1 MAGSAHNGPPKS
13 PLRMFSLSILG
24 RRWPA
29 FWQIFSEAAWHA
41 GQRML
46 LSEKIAE
53 RTYQRMDRR
62 ERLPVRNFD
71 TSLPPRYNYRIP
83 GVAMEFWPVDEDNP
97 GGCEN
102 YGWGATLPA
111 LIVRNIIGF
120 REAGGRDVFLLAPA
134 LPRTACSPS
143 HRYGGGGAQPEVPAC
158 PVRGDLH
165 RDAG

>member
-1 MAGSAHNGPPKS
+1 
-13 PLRMFSLSILG
+13 MFSLSILG
-24 RRWPA
+24 RRWPS
-29 FWQIFSEAAWHA
+29 FWQIFSETAWHA
-41 GQRML
+41 GQSML

-53 RTYQRMDRR
+53 RTYQRIDRR

-111 LIVRNIIGF
+111 LILRNIISLGSGK
-120 REAGGRDVFLLAPA
+120 RAAGMCSCWRPPCPVLHVLRA
-134 LPRTACSPS
+134 TAT
-143 HRYGGGGAQPEVPAC
+143 GGAQPEVPAC